1 MRLAL
6 LATPSPFQGVM
17 PSLNDTA
24 QAGHRGAPPLTGS
37 QLRALVREWT
47 MVLRTE
53 GLPPERVLVV
63 VKRFVHEAIAPSVT
77 HYADADAP
85 NHRRDLLVA
94 DASQWCIEAYF
105 DAASAGR
112 ETTPNDHDGGAAE
125 RRS

>member
-47 MVLRTE
+47 MVLRAE

-63 VKRFVHEAIAPSVT
+63 VKRFVHEAIAPSLARYTDDDVS
-77 HYADADAP
+77 DV
-85 NHRRDLLVA
+85 RRDTLLA
-94 DASQWCIEAYF
+94 EASRWCIEAYF
-105 DAASAGR
+105 DAASADL
-112 ETTPNDHDGGAAE
+112 ETMPNEDDGGAAE
-125 RRS
+125 HRL